1 MRVLLRAQL
10 DLRIARGGDAALV
23 RSRRLFRCGQTCVG
37 RSQDMIARLVSGR
50 GLAGQAQDFPKF
62 EPCVDRT
69 LTPRYVLD
77 LMPVVSA
84 CVVGPT
90 LPSLKWY

>member
-1 MRVLLRAQL
+1 
-10 DLRIARGGDAALV
+10 
-23 RSRRLFRCGQTCVG
+23 
-37 RSQDMIARLVSGR
+37 MIARLVSGR

-77 LMPVVSA
+77 LDANSRSRSCRARWSYFTVA
-84 CVVGPT
+84 
-90 LPSLKWY
+90 LKGLIEMVNLD